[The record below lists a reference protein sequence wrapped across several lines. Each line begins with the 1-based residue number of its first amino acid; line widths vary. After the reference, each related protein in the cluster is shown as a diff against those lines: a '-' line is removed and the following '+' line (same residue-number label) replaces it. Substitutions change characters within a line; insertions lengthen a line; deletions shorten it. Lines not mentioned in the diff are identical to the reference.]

1 MIGFNR
7 AFLVWVK
14 YLLPDKLERDPR
26 FRHYLGRLSRI
37 GLIVAG
43 ILAGV
48 AVGLLLLIKVAFQGK
63 QLIWVYDL
71 GIASSDF
78 VTLWDKLLIIGLGI
92 LALFLS
98 RNMLDVEV
106 GRYIVWAMLLATAF
120 ISVFDDVLIGDVK
133 SSAGYLVLVLFLGVS
148 AIPFRP
154 WQVTMIG
161 VSFMLIYVFEVKVY
175 PGGMVVADEFFSHMV
190 PTTVL
195 ATVLTCYLYQARHRL
210 YQARQKEI
218 LMRNS
223 ISQYAEDLEQINV
236 KLRDTQASLVQSEK
250 MAALGN
256 LVAGVAHEINSP
268 LGSIGSSADTIKRA
282 LRVVESAL
290 YDGEAASQDER
301 VNKAFQ
307 TLVTLN
313 ESVSGGVERID
324 RIVTALR
331 NFARLDEG
339 EYQSFDLNGG
349 IEDTLTLVLANPE
362 VRVEVEKDLGP
373 LPELYCRPR
382 ELNQVFINI
391 LNNALEAT
399 ESRGRITIKTREDD
413 DRIRVHI
420 TDNGPGIP
428 PERLARVFEPGFTT
442 KGRGVGTGLGLAI
455 SYRIIEDHGGT
466 ISIESQPGEGTTVFL
481 ALPIKSCQS
490 NSGSEPRT

>member
-1 MIGFNR
+1 MIGFNK
-7 AFLVWVK
+7 AFLAWGK
-14 YLLPDKLERDPR
+14 YLVPDKLERDPR

-37 GLIVAG
+37 GMIVVG

-48 AVGLLLLIKVAFQGK
+48 AVSLILLIKVAFQGK
-63 QLIWVYDL
+63 QLIWAYNL
-71 GIASSDF
+71 GTTSSDF
-78 VTLWDKLLIIGLGI
+78 VTLWDKLLIISLGI

-98 RNMLDVEV
+98 RNKLDVEV

-120 ISVFDDVLIGDVK
+120 ISVFDDVMIGDVK
-133 SSAGYLVLVLFLGVS
+133 SSSGYLVLFLFAGVS

-175 PGGMVVADEFFSHMV
+175 PGGMIVADEFFSHMV

-195 ATVLTCYLYQARHRL
+195 ATVITCYLYQARHRL

-218 LMRNS
+218 LMKNS
-223 ISQYAEDLEQINV
+223 ISEYAEGLEQANA

-268 LGSIGSSADTIKRA
+268 LGSIGSSADTARRA
-282 LRVVESAL
+282 LRMIENAL
-290 YDGEAASQDER
+290 YAGDAACQDEK
-301 VNKAFQ
+301 VQQAFQ

-313 ESVSGGVERID
+313 ESVTGGVDRID

-339 EYQSFDLNGG
+339 EYQSFDVNRG

-362 VRVEVEKDLGP
+362 VRVEVEKDLG
-373 LPELYCRPR
+373 LLQELYCRPR

-399 ESRGRITIKTREDD
+399 ENQGRITIKTREDD
-413 DRIRVHI
+413 DRIRIQI

-466 ISIESQPGEGTTVFL
+466 ISLGSQPGEGATVFL
-481 ALPIKSCQS
+481 VLPIKSRQ
-490 NSGSEPRT
+490 SGSGS

>member
-1 MIGFNR
+1 
-7 AFLVWVK
+7 
-14 YLLPDKLERDPR
+14 
-26 FRHYLGRLSRI
+26 
-37 GLIVAG
+37 
-43 ILAGV
+43 
-48 AVGLLLLIKVAFQGK
+48 
-63 QLIWVYDL
+63 
-71 GIASSDF
+71 
-78 VTLWDKLLIIGLGI
+78 
-92 LALFLS
+92 
-98 RNMLDVEV
+98 
-106 GRYIVWAMLLATAF
+106 
-120 ISVFDDVLIGDVK
+120 
-133 SSAGYLVLVLFLGVS
+133 
-148 AIPFRP
+148 
-154 WQVTMIG
+154 
-161 VSFMLIYVFEVKVY
+161 
-175 PGGMVVADEFFSHMV
+175 
-190 PTTVL
+190 
-195 ATVLTCYLYQARHRL
+195 
-210 YQARQKEI
+210 
-218 LMRNS
+218 
-223 ISQYAEDLEQINV
+223 V

-282 LRVVESAL
+282 LRVIESAL

-313 ESVSGGVERID
+313 ESVSGGVERIN

-339 EYQSFDLNGG
+339 EYQSFDVNGG

-362 VRVEVEKDLGP
+362 VHVEVEKDLGP

-399 ESRGRITIKTREDD
+399 GSRGRITIKTREDD
-413 DRIRVHI
+413 DRIRIQI

-428 PERLARVFEPGFTT
+428 PEGLARVFEPGYTT

-490 NSGSEPRT
+490 SSGSEPRA

>member
-7 AFLVWVK
+7 AFLAWVK
-14 YLLPDKLERDPR
+14 YLVPDKLERDPR

-37 GLIVAG
+37 GMIVAG

-48 AVGLLLLIKVAFQGK
+48 GVGLLLLIKVAFQGK

-78 VTLWDKLLIIGLGI
+78 VILWDKLLIIGLGI
-92 LALFLS
+92 LGLFLS
-98 RNMLDVEV
+98 RTKLDVEV
-106 GRYIVWAMLLATAF
+106 GRYIVWAMLLAGAF
-120 ISVFDDVLIGDVK
+120 ITVFDDVLTGDVN

-175 PGGMVVADEFFSHMV
+175 PGGMGVVDEFFPHMI

-282 LRVVESAL
+282 LRVIESAL

-339 EYQSFDLNGG
+339 EYQSFDVNGG

-413 DRIRVHI
+413 DRIRIQI
-420 TDNGPGIP
+420 TDNGSGIP
-428 PERLARVFEPGFTT
+428 PERLALVFEPGYTT

-490 NSGSEPRT
+490 SSGSEPRA